1 MYKTV
6 KLIPNLLKISIL
18 KIILG
23 ISRYTI
29 ARWNRLHLN
38 MRWRYIIIN
47 NLSNVKGHIIFTTII
62 NVLVLV
68 LYSILYL
75 VIPFTSFWTGMAIAA
90 VIALVVASPVSF
102 LMVGYAEK
110 IRNQRREAIANDETK
125 SKLINV
131 LGHDIKSPLNNI
143 KQTLYMLNSNM
154 LDEEEFDQL
163 VLLLSKNVDSTLN
176 LTNNLIKWIHVQ
188 QYDFKPKIVKTRVHV
203 LLQETVEIYHTMA
216 SDKKITLTVSCEED
230 YETESDPEMIKIVI
244 RNLLSNAIKFTH
256 ENGKVQLDFRVM
268 GNLLVFQ
275 VKDNGIGMNPDRVNS
290 PVKLRHIESEYGTQQ
305 EKGTGL
311 GLNLCKNVADKLG
324 GHIWVR
330 SGIGKGTTFYFSVPV
345 PMLTKVVAEQ
355 PGDDLSQKSIA
366 Y

>member
-1 MYKTV
+1 
-6 KLIPNLLKISIL
+6 
-18 KIILG
+18 
-23 ISRYTI
+23 
-29 ARWNRLHLN
+29 
-38 MRWRYIIIN
+38 MRWRYVIIN
-47 NLSNVKGHIIFTTII
+47 SLSNVKGHIIFTTTIYG
-62 NVLVLV
+62 LVIL
-68 LYSILYL
+68 LYSILFL
-75 VIPFTSFWTGMAIAA
+75 MIPFTSFWSGLALASIIAI
-90 VIALVVASPVSF
+90 VVASPVSF

-110 IRNQRREAIANDETK
+110 IRRQSREAMANNETK

-154 LDEEEFDQL
+154 LSEEEFDQL
-163 VLLLSKNVDSTLN
+163 ILLLSKNVDSTLN

-188 QYDFKPKIVKTRVHV
+188 QRDFKPKIVKTKVHD
-203 LLQETVEIYHTMA
+203 LLQETVEIYQSMA
-216 SDKKITLTVSCEED
+216 SDKKISLIVNYNDDCEA
-230 YETESDPEMIKIVI
+230 ESDPEMIKIVL

-256 ENGKVQLDFRVM
+256 ENGKVWLDFKVM

-275 VKDNGIGMNPDRVNS
+275 VKDNGVGMNPERVNS
-290 PVKLRHIESEYGTQQ
+290 PAKLKNIESEYGTQQ

-330 SGIGKGTTFYFSVPV
+330 SGIGKGTTFYFSVPS
-345 PMLTKVVAEQ
+345 PTLTKVPGH
-355 PGDDLSQKSIA
+355 PGDDLNQKSIA